1 MKFPKAL
8 IFLLTL
14 VLAASL
20 LGCGAKATPT
30 PVPATPPPATAAPTQ
45 VPPTPVPPTATP
57 EPVTVTYLNWD
68 LGTDA
73 DAATNIHRQ
82 MIKAYTDQHPWVTI
96 KLVDWPGGDYDAY
109 VTGLAAKGE
118 LPDVFNG
125 NNVVLYLKN
134 GWLADLSS
142 SVAEEADWANVPQ
155 YLKDDLTING
165 KVRALPYGQYYM
177 GYFVNTDMYEAA
189 NLDAPAY
196 GISVDDFFTTA
207 KALTNIDKG
216 ILGLDETGNIMGW
229 YPSTVDAKY
238 KWFSFD
244 GTNMNYNSD
253 AFKADVA
260 KTAEMA
266 PYTWQGLTTAQ
277 QANFKSKGP
286 WELFM
291 NQEVGV
297 RWDASW
303 AVGDYVKNAKFNWD
317 FVGIPGGN
325 QAMVFDALV
334 VSGTAKA
341 PDAAYDFAKWMSFSS
356 QAYAKQV
363 EIAKTLGSAPNAPI
377 AMDEASLAL
386 YKTFVDKP
394 GINKALANL
403 ANSLTESL
411 AKRVPNYIQ
420 ARWEGKPGI
429 DIGEN
434 KDVNIGWMMDHSWT
448 GEYKFE
454 DYSSKLEIYANGL
467 LAEGLASIKDK

>member
-1 MKFPKAL
+1 MKTSKLLF
-8 IFLLTL
+8 FLLTTVL
-14 VLAASL
+14 VASL
-20 LGCGAKATPT
+20 LGCGANPT
-30 PVPATPPPATAAPTQ
+30 TSVPPTQPPATEAPTK
-45 VPPTPVPPTATP
+45 VPDTPVPPTPTP
-57 EPVTVTYLNWD
+57 EPVTITYLNWD

-73 DAATNIHRQ
+73 DAATNIHRL
-82 MIKAYTDQHPWVTI
+82 MIKAYTDAHPWVTV

-109 VTGLAAKGE
+109 VTGLAAKSE

-125 NNVVLYLKN
+125 NNTTLYLKN
-134 GWLADLSS
+134 GWLADLTSV
-142 SVAEEADWANVPQ
+142 VAEEPDWANVPQ
-155 YLKDDLTING
+155 YLKDDLTLNN
-165 KVRALPYGQYYM
+165 KVRALPYGQFYM
-177 GYFVNTDMYEAA
+177 GYFVNTDLYEAA
-189 NLDAPAY
+189 NLDAPTY
-196 GISVDDFFTTA
+196 GISVDDFFSTA
-207 KALTNIDKG
+207 KALTNINKG
-216 ILGLDETGNIMGW
+216 ILGLDEAGNIMGW
-229 YPSTVDAKY
+229 YPSTVDPKL

-244 GTNMNYNSD
+244 GFNMNYNSD

-266 PYTWQGLTTAQ
+266 PYTWQGLSQ
-277 QANFKSKGP
+277 EQLANFKSKGP

-334 VSGTAKA
+334 VSSTAKN
-341 PDAAYDFAKWMSFSS
+341 PDAAFDFAKWMSFSS
-356 QAYAKQV
+356 EAYAKQV
-363 EIAKTLGSAPNAPI
+363 EIAKSLGSAPAAPV
-377 AMDEASLAL
+377 AMDQASLDL

-394 GINKALANL
+394 GINSALANL

-411 AKRVPNYIQ
+411 AKKVPNYVQ

-454 DYSSKLEIYANGL
+454 DYAAKLQTYANGL
-467 LAEGLASIKDK
+467 LADGLATIRDK